1 MDNSGLRRLGAVT
14 AAVALVFLGAP
25 RRANAQAFSL
35 VHEFSGRGGAPTEV
49 IRGSDGNLYGAAT
62 SGGDSG
68 RGAVFV
74 LTPDGAGGYT
84 YSELHQFVGADG
96 ARGPDT
102 PLLQAADGRLY
113 GATFSSPTDGG
124 AIFRV
129 DTSGTFAV
137 LHLLSGP
144 DEGSGPGRLVQ
155 PDGGDL
161 YGVANQAGPQGRG
174 TAFRMD
180 ASGVVTVVHVFD
192 DATGTPGN
200 DLLAASDGFMYGV
213 AYTGN
218 GLIFRMDLAGSVTLV
233 HAFSGSDG
241 AFPNFLSE
249 GSSGTRYGTT
259 ASGGAFGNGTIF
271 TWDAAGSVTTL
282 YSFPAAAGSLASVV
296 EASDGNL
303 YGTVFKTDGGGTLF
317 RFDQSSGFATLHEM
331 SPEEDGAGLLGA
343 LLEVGGRLL
352 GAAYYRGP
360 GGSGTVFS
368 AGFAGEF
375 DLVHAFAQDPNGS
388 SPTGGLIR
396 ASDGMLYGVAGG
408 GGNNGSGT
416 AYRLD
421 LAGGLTRVHSFHGPT
436 DGRDPQPSLI
446 QASNG
451 DLYGAALGGGPAG
464 RGTVFRLSTS
474 DVFTTLYAFSQTD
487 VGSPLSEV
495 VEGPGGD
502 IFGTTTDFNHDSGI
516 AYRIDGAMVFQA
528 IHDFSAPEGGS
539 ATGLANAPGGTFYGG
554 TGGSWLVN
562 GSLFQM
568 DASGTLTTLH
578 AFGGPEGYGV
588 NGTPLLASDG
598 NLYGVTDHTVF
609 RMDPAGEM
617 VVLHDFSASGDRS
630 FTPSFGLMEA
640 SDGGFYGTS
649 YLDKVSSGAVVRIDA
664 SGNVSIV
671 HLFQGTDGAGPRGT
685 LVEAGDGYLYG
696 TAESGGA
703 LGGGV
708 VYRLDP
714 AGLMSLSSV
723 SPGSGPASG
732 GTSLTLTGNH
742 FQTGAIV
749 MVGSIAAAGVVVSG
763 ETAMTAI
770 APALAAGMSYDV
782 VVENPDGTRSSRTR
796 AWLADPIDVAPG
808 DLFHADVERIFRNGV
823 TVGCG
828 DGLYCVNL
836 PVSRAQ
842 MAVLLL
848 KAQLGAGYVPP
859 PATGTVFADVPVDAF
874 AAAFIEDLAARGVS
888 VGCGGKNYCPDAPVT
903 RAEMAP
909 FLLKASLGAGY
920 VPPPA
925 SGAVFDDVPADAFAA
940 DWIED
945 LAARGI
951 AAGCSA
957 QGPLYCPDAAT
968 TRGQMAA
975 LLVDAFG
982 LQ

>member
-1 MDNSGLRRLGAVT
+1 M
-14 AAVALVFLGAP
+14 
-25 RRANAQAFSL
+25 
-35 VHEFSGRGGAPTEV
+35 
-49 IRGSDGNLYGAAT
+49 
-62 SGGDSG
+62 
-68 RGAVFV
+68 
-74 LTPDGAGGYT
+74 
-84 YSELHQFVGADG
+84 
-96 ARGPDT
+96 
-102 PLLQAADGRLY
+102 
-113 GATFSSPTDGG
+113 
-124 AIFRV
+124 
-129 DTSGTFAV
+129 

-144 DEGSGPGRLVQ
+144 DEGREPGRLVQ
-155 PDGGDL
+155 PDGGDF
-161 YGVANQAGPQGRG
+161 YFVANHGGAQGHG
-174 TAFRMD
+174 AAFRMD

-192 DATGTPGN
+192 DATGSPGR
-200 DLLAASDGFMYGV
+200 DLLAASDGFLYGV
-213 AYTGN
+213 AGAGN
-218 GLIFRMDLAGSVTLV
+218 GMIFRMDLAGVLTPV
-233 HAFSGSDG
+233 HAFSGSEG
-241 AFPNFLSE
+241 TFPFFLTE
-249 GSSGTRYGTT
+249 GGSGTRYGLT
-259 ASGGAFGNGTIF
+259 AAGGAFGNGTIF

-282 YSFPAAAGSLASVV
+282 YSFPAAAGSSLSSVV

-317 RFDQSSGFATLHEM
+317 RFDLTPPGGFVTLHEM
-331 SPEEDGAGLLGA
+331 SPEEDGSGLTGA
-343 LLEVGGRLL
+343 LIEVGGRLL
-352 GAAYYRGP
+352 GTAFYEGP
-360 GGSGTVFS
+360 GNSGTVFS
-368 AGFAGEF
+368 ADFGGDF
-375 DLVHAFAQDPNGS
+375 DLVHVFAQDPAGKFPSGS
-388 SPTGGLIR
+388 LIQ
-396 ASDGMLYGVAGG
+396 ASDGMLYGVASGG
-408 GGNNGSGT
+408 GDNGSGT
-416 AYRLD
+416 AFRLD

-451 DLYGAALGGGPAG
+451 DLYGAALGGGPAE
-464 RGTVFRLSTS
+464 RGTVFRLSTAG
-474 DVFTTLYAFSQTD
+474 VFTTLYAFSQTD

-502 IFGTTTDFNHDSGI
+502 IFGTTTDFNSSSGI

-528 IHDFSAPEGGS
+528 IHDFPAAEGGS

-554 TGGSWLVN
+554 TFGSFRAN
-562 GSLFQM
+562 GTLFQM

-578 AFGGPEGYGV
+578 SFAGPEGYGV
-588 NGTPLLASDG
+588 NGAPLLASDG

-609 RMDPAGEM
+609 RRNPAGDI

-630 FTPSFGLMEA
+630 FTPSFRLMEA
-640 SDGGFYGTS
+640 SDGGFYSTV
-649 YLDKVSSGAVVRIDA
+649 YLDKVSSGAVVRIDP

-671 HLFQGTDGAGPRGT
+671 HLFQGPDGAGPRGT
-685 LVEAGDGYLYG
+685 LLEAGDGYLYG
-696 TAESGGA
+696 TAEFGGA

-708 VYRLDP
+708 VYRIDP
-714 AGLMSLSSV
+714 AAAMSLLSV

-742 FQTGAIV
+742 FQPGASVTI
-749 MVGSIAAAGVVVSG
+749 GSIAAAGVVVSG
-763 ETAMTAI
+763 ETAMMAI

-782 VVENPDGTRSSRTR
+782 VVQNPDGTRSSRAR
-796 AWLADPIDVAPG
+796 AWLADPVDVAPG

-859 PATGTVFADVPVDAF
+859 PATGLVFADVPVDAF

-888 VGCGGKNYCPDAPVT
+888 VGCGGENYCPDAPVT

-925 SGAVFDDVPADAFAA
+925 SGTVFGDVPASAFAA

-945 LAARGI
+945 LAARSI

-968 TRGQMAA
+968 TRGQMSA